1 MKLSVKNFFNKR
13 KKEIDPDWLYSST
26 VKDHFFNPQNCLVD
40 DSTFDA
46 DGYGV
51 VGSATCGDMM
61 AVLIK
66 VNEGTKTIS
75 ECKWKTFGCPSAV
88 ASTSMM
94 SIMVTE
100 NGGMSLT
107 KARHITP
114 ESIIARLTSL
124 PDRKYHCSVLGHLAL
139 REAIKD
145 YEKQLAKKLEKRLY
159 KIINKRKE
167 LGNVT
172 TVDFVLN
179 NDTNLPN
186 FTPGQYV
193 NIYSKDENITEG
205 QSYSLSNSV
214 NAKAFSITVKEMAEF
229 SNFLASLSVGD
240 VIEGSDPY
248 GYFYSESTDSDLVFI
263 VAGISITPIMSMI
276 RSFSKTHP
284 ERKMKLFYTNSFIQS
299 ILFKEELDNLSKNN
313 PNLTITYF
321 ITKEDKILEGYNNN
335 RIVPANIVMD
345 LNKYPSEGLYHEYF
359 ICGSINFVRDMWEGL
374 KKEGINEEQIY
385 TEAFFSH

>member
-1 MKLSVKNFFNKR
+1 MKLLVKNFFNKS
-13 KKEIDPDWLYSST
+13 KKEVNPDWLYSNV
-26 VKDHFFNPQNCLVD
+26 VKDHFFNPKNCLVD

-66 VNEGTKTIS
+66 VNRETKTIS

-100 NGGMSLT
+100 NGGMQLT
-107 KARHITP
+107 KARHLTP

-159 KIINKRKE
+159 KITNKKKE
-167 LGNVT
+167 LNNVT
-172 TVDFVLN
+172 TIEFVLN
-179 NDTNLPN
+179 GDINPPN
-186 FTPGQYV
+186 FIPGQYI
-193 NIYSKDENITEG
+193 NIYSKDKNTTEG
-205 QSYSLSNSV
+205 KSYSLSNSV
-214 NAKAFSITVKEMAEF
+214 NAKVLSVTVKEIGEF
-229 SNFLASLSVGD
+229 SNFLTSLSIGD
-240 VIEGSDPY
+240 SIEGSDPY
-248 GYFYSESTDSDLVFI
+248 GYFYSERTDSNLVFI
-263 VAGISITPIMSMI
+263 VAGISITPVMSMI
-276 RSFSKTHP
+276 RSFSETQP
-284 ERKMKLFYTNSFIQS
+284 ERKIKLFYTNSFINS
-299 ILFKEELDNLSKNN
+299 ILFKEELDKISNN
-313 PNLTITYF
+313 NHNITVVYF
-321 ITKEDKILEGYNNN
+321 LTKEDKALEGYNIG
-335 RIVPANIVMD
+335 RIIPSNIVAD
-345 LNKYPSEGLYHEYF
+345 LNKDDSKSLDNEYF

-374 KKEGINEEQIY
+374 KKEDINEEQIY